1 MTSKT
6 LTRRHRQQAGTDKK
20 RAPFC
25 YAMTWQCD
33 SDIFPKET
41 GDRLA
46 KRQATKQNQDPP
58 WKASI
63 FVPKGPK
70 AFRAFD
76 ERATNFQGGSSPSA
90 QVMAGNFP
98 AIYKLIDT
106 ATLLSSVAF
115 PVYVLFVFFSVFL
128 SPFVSF
134 KIYQWNIKG
143 IFLFRLGHALVWEN
157 GRNNFV
163 PTTDWWRK
171 IISNGK
177 LREVTIKSS

>member
-1 MTSKT
+1 MTSK
-6 LTRRHRQQAGTDKK
+6 TRRHRQQAATNIKK

-33 SDIFPKET
+33 SDIFLKET

-70 AFRAFD
+70 AFGAFD

-98 AIYKLIDT
+98 AIYQLIDT
-106 ATLLSSVAF
+106 ATLQSSVAF
-115 PVYVLFVFFSVFL
+115 PAYVLFFVFFVFL

-134 KIYQWNIKG
+134 KTYKWNIRG
-143 IFLFRLGHALVWEN
+143 ILLFRLGHDLVWEN

-177 LREVTIKSS
+177 LREVTKKSS